1 MGASP
6 TTNDARRIEMF
17 KHTRAAPVL
26 LVPAAFLALAAGGDD
41 EKEGEEVELDEAEVF
56 IEWNSTDG
64 DFGIQFFWD
73 GDGWDR
79 MRVENSEGKVCLQV
93 RARDNLQEQGLTE
106 GFFESVEPDPDELSM
121 EEFLERF
128 PEGEYEFEGKTLE
141 GEELEGETEFTH
153 VIPAPPTNLFPA
165 EGDVINVAL
174 PLIVSCDA
182 VTEDFEG
189 KPLEPEIYELVVENT
204 DDETFV
210 FTIVLPGDASS
221 PSATVPPEFLEPGGN
236 YKLEVIVQEE
246 SHNRSITETSFS
258 TL

>member
-1 MGASP
+1 
-6 TTNDARRIEMF
+6 MF
-17 KHTRAAPVL
+17 KHKRIVGVL
-26 LVPAAFLALAAGGDD
+26 LVPAAFLALAAGGNDG
-41 EKEGEEVELDEAEVF
+41 KGEEVELDEAEVF

-73 GDGWDR
+73 GDAWDR
-79 MRVENSEGKVCLQV
+79 MRVENSEGKTCLNV

-106 GFFESVEPDPDELSM
+106 GFFESEELEPDELSM

-153 VIPAPPTNLFPA
+153 VIPVPPANLFPA
-165 EGDVINVAL
+165 EGQQVNAAV

-182 VTEDFEG
+182 VTEDLEG
-189 KPLEPEIYELVVENT
+189 NPLAPELYELVVENT

-210 FTIVLPGDASS
+210 FSVVLPGDAAN

-246 SHNRSITETSFS
+246 SHNRSITETSFT

>member
-1 MGASP
+1 
-6 TTNDARRIEMF
+6 MF
-17 KHTRAAPVL
+17 KHKRIVGVL
-26 LVPAAFLALAAGGDD
+26 LVPAAFLALAAGGNDG
-41 EKEGEEVELDEAEVF
+41 KGEEVELDEAEVF

-73 GDGWDR
+73 GDAWDR
-79 MRVENSEGKVCLQV
+79 MRVENSEGKTCLQV

-106 GFFESVEPDPDELSM
+106 GFFESEELEPDELSM

-153 VIPAPPTNLFPA
+153 VIPVPPANLFPA
-165 EGDVINVAL
+165 EGQQVNAAV

-182 VTEDFEG
+182 VTEDLEG
-189 KPLEPEIYELVVENT
+189 NPLAPELYELVVENT

-210 FTIVLPGDASS
+210 FSVVLPGDVAN

-246 SHNRSITETSFS
+246 SHNRSITETSFT

>member
-1 MGASP
+1 
-6 TTNDARRIEMF
+6 
-17 KHTRAAPVL
+17 
-26 LVPAAFLALAAGGDD
+26 
-41 EKEGEEVELDEAEVF
+41 
-56 IEWNSTDG
+56 
-64 DFGIQFFWD
+64 
-73 GDGWDR
+73 
-79 MRVENSEGKVCLQV
+79 
-93 RARDNLQEQGLTE
+93 
-106 GFFESVEPDPDELSM
+106 M

-153 VIPAPPTNLFPA
+153 VIPSAPTNLFPA
-165 EGDVINVAL
+165 EGGVVNAAA

-182 VTEDFEG
+182 VTEDLEG
-189 KPLEPEIYELVVENT
+189 NPLEPEIYELVVENT

-210 FTIVLPGDASS
+210 FTIVLPGDVAN